1 MRRLWYV
8 MWKELLELR
17 QDPRLFSIIFI
28 APVIQLT
35 LLGYAASTDV
45 KDVPLLVVDQM
56 IGHDELR
63 AREADA

>member
-17 QDPRLFSIIFI
+17 QDPRLFSIIFL

-35 LLGYAASTDV
+35 LLGYAATTDV
-45 KDVPLLVVDQM
+45 RTFPWSSWTR
-56 IGHDELR
+56 IGHRR
-63 AREADA
+63 AAS